1 MIWLIIIAIFLIII
15 LQMYNKLVN
24 LRNKVRQ
31 SESGIDIYL
40 NQRFDLIPN
49 LVECVKAYSK
59 HEQSIFTEIATL
71 RSGYMNKSKD
81 IKSAENLNNKMNQLI
96 AVAENYPD
104 LKASEQYLNL
114 QKNLTKIESQL
125 QAARRIYNS
134 DVTAY
139 NIKLET
145 IPSNIVANLFGF
157 KPAQL
162 FEIEEYKKENI
173 KNPIDFLRLCIIIT
187 IVVFQ
192 TSCIIYRYIEVW
204 LSLVERCVRD
214 AKVAGSN
221 PVTPTIDRVKVS

>member
-1 MIWLIIIAIFLIII
+1 MSSEFEKVV
-15 LQMYNKLVN
+15 LQKFDEISGKLEHLDNK
-24 LRNKVRQ
+24 
-31 SESGIDIYL
+31 IDA
-40 NQRFDLIPN
+40 
-49 LVECVKAYSK
+49 VE
-59 HEQSIFTEIATL
+59 
-71 RSGYMNKSKD
+71 
-81 IKSAENLNNKMNQLI
+81 ENLNNKMNQLI

-162 FEIEEYKKENI
+162 FEIEEYKKENVNI
-173 KNPIDFLRLCIIIT
+173 KLED
-187 IVVFQ
+187 
-192 TSCIIYRYIEVW
+192 
-204 LSLVERCVRD
+204 
-214 AKVAGSN
+214 
-221 PVTPTIDRVKVS
+221 